1 MSLVAT
7 EKKQSVLN
15 GAMVLMFAVLLVKV
29 IGVLFKIPL
38 TDLIGSVGRGYF
50 SSAYEVY
57 TPIFAISMAGLPVAV
72 SRMVA
77 ENVALEKYRE
87 ARSVFKVSQRIF
99 LIVGTVGTAVLLL
112 AAYPYTHF
120 IEGVSSK
127 SLPAVLCVAPS
138 IFFCCFM
145 SAYRGYYEG
154 LRNMSPTATSQVIE
168 ALGKLLVGLLLAKV
182 VVSTGMSQYDAGMLA
197 SGNVSAEVFGNTV
210 TSLTEAN
217 SVITPLAAAGAVLGV
232 TVGSIA
238 STAFLMIYY
247 KIKGDGF
254 TRVQLVNSPKSAEGT
269 VLAKSMIKIAIPMV
283 VSALILNITNLID
296 TVTIQARLA
305 TALETDFNAVIT
317 MHQEAITKAT
327 ELSRL
332 DLSNKEE
339 VVKYLWGSYGM
350 ALDFRNLVPTITVQ
364 LGVSALPA
372 LAAAWATKDKDN
384 ISSTIETVIRIGML
398 IALPAGIGM
407 AALAEPILTVIYG
420 RGQSSDAISVV
431 APIMISYGLATCIM
445 AISTPITNMLQAI
458 GRTDIPVKTVV
469 VGAICKLTC
478 NFILVGNPRFNVYGA
493 VAGTILFYV
502 VIVTCNLISL
512 IKVAKVKINWVSVF
526 LKPFACA
533 ALCGITAFASNAL
546 LNRIF
551 PADTSESILNMGT
564 VSMGISVILAVV
576 VYAISLLLI
585 KGLAKEDV
593 AVLPKGE
600 KIAKALEKHGLLG

>member
-1 MSLVAT
+1 MAS

-15 GAMVLMFAVLLVKV
+15 GAMVLMFAVLLVKL

-77 ENVALEKYRE
+77 ENVALERFRE
-87 ARSVFKVSQRIF
+87 ARNVFKVSQRIF
-99 LIVGTVGTAVLLL
+99 LIVGIAGTAILLA

-120 IEGVSSK
+120 IPGVSSK

-168 ALGKLLVGLLLAKV
+168 ALGKLVVGLLLAKV
-182 VVSTGMSQYDAGMLA
+182 VVSTGMTQYETGMLA
-197 SGNVSAEVFGNTV
+197 SGNVSAEVFGTAV

-232 TVGSIA
+232 TVGSVA
-238 STAFLMIYY
+238 STVFLMIYY

-254 TRVQLVNSPKSAEGT
+254 TRVQLVNSPRSADGS
-269 VLAKSMIKIAIPMV
+269 VLASNMIKIAIPMV

-296 TVTIQARLA
+296 TITIQSRLA
-305 TALETDFNAVIT
+305 TALETDFNAVVT
-317 MHQEAITKAT
+317 MHKDAIEKAVS
-327 ELSRL
+327 LSRL
-332 DLSNKEE
+332 DISNKAE

-372 LAAAWATKDKDN
+372 LAAAWAVKDKKN
-384 ISSTIETVIRIGML
+384 VTATIETVIRIGML

-407 AALAEPILTVIYG
+407 ASLAEPILTVIYG

-431 APIMISYGLATCIM
+431 APIMVSYGLATFVM
-445 AISTPITNMLQAI
+445 AISTPVTNMLQAI
-458 GRTDIPVKTVV
+458 GRTDIPVKSVV

-478 NFILVGNPRFNVYGA
+478 NFILVGNPKFNVYGA

-502 VIVTCNLISL
+502 VIVACNLISL
-512 IKVAKVKINWVSVF
+512 IKVAKVKINWLSVF
-526 LKPFACA
+526 VKPLICA
-533 ALCGITAFASNAL
+533 ALCGVTAFASNAL
-546 LNRIF
+546 LNRLF

-564 VSMGISVILAVV
+564 VAMIISVGIAVI

-585 KGLAKEDV
+585 KGIAREDV
-593 AVLPKGE
+593 SVLPKGE
-600 KIAKALEKHGLLG
+600 KIAKTLEKYGLLG

>member
-1 MSLVAT
+1 MAS

-15 GAMVLMFAVLLVKV
+15 GAMVLMFAVLLVKL

-77 ENVALEKYRE
+77 ENVALERYRE
-87 ARSVFKVSQRIF
+87 ARNVFRVSQRIF

-120 IEGVSSK
+120 IQGVSSK

-154 LRNMSPTATSQVIE
+154 LRNMTPTAISQVIE
-168 ALGKLLVGLLLAKV
+168 ALGKLVIGLLLAKL
-182 VVSTGMSQYDAGMLA
+182 VVSGGLSQYDAGMLA
-197 SGNVSAEVFGNTV
+197 SGNVSAEVFGTTV

-232 TVGSIA
+232 TVGSVA
-238 STAFLMIYY
+238 STVFLVVHH
-247 KIKGDGF
+247 KLKGDGF
-254 TRVQLVNSPKSAEGT
+254 TRVQLVNSPRSAEGS
-269 VLAKSMIKIAIPMV
+269 VLAKDMIKIAVPMV

-296 TVTIQARLA
+296 TTTIQARLA
-305 TALETDFNAVIT
+305 TALETDFNAVVS
-317 MHQEAITKAT
+317 MHEAAITKAVS
-327 ELSRL
+327 LSRL
-332 DLSNKEE
+332 DISNKEE

-372 LAAAWATKDKDN
+372 LAAAWAVKDKTN
-384 ISSTIETVIRIGML
+384 VRSTIETVIRIGML

-407 AALAEPILTVIYG
+407 ASLAEPILTVIYG

-431 APIMISYGLATCIM
+431 APIMVAYGLATFIM
-445 AISTPITNMLQAI
+445 AISTPVTNMLQAI
-458 GRTDIPVKTVV
+458 GRTDIPVKSVV

-478 NFILVGNPRFNVYGA
+478 NFILVGNPKFNVYGA

-502 VIVTCNLISL
+502 VIVACNLVSL
-512 IKVAKVKINWVSVF
+512 IKVAKVRINWLSVF
-526 LKPFACA
+526 VKPFICA
-533 ALCGITAFASNAL
+533 ALCGVTAFASNAL
-546 LNRIF
+546 LNKIF
-551 PADTSESILNMGT
+551 PADTSESIFNMGT
-564 VSMGISVILAVV
+564 VSVGISVVLAVI

-585 KGLAKEDV
+585 KGVAKEDV
-593 AVLPKGE
+593 IVLPKGE
-600 KIAKALEKHGLLG
+600 KIAKTLEKYGLLG

>member
-1 MSLVAT
+1 MAT

-15 GAMVLMFAVLLVKV
+15 GAMVLMFGVVLVKL

-38 TDLIGSVGRGYF
+38 TDLVGSVGRGYF

-99 LIVGTVGTAVLLL
+99 LIVGLVGTAILFL

-120 IEGVSSK
+120 IAGVSPK

-138 IFFCCFM
+138 IFFCCYM

-154 LRNMSPTATSQVIE
+154 LRNMTPTAISQVVE
-168 ALGKLLVGLLLAKV
+168 ALGKLFIGLLLAKL
-182 VVSTGMSQYDAGMLA
+182 VVSSGLSQYEAGMLA
-197 SGNVSAEVFGNTV
+197 SGDVKATVFGTEV
-210 TSLTEAN
+210 TSSIEAN
-217 SVITPLAAAGAVLGV
+217 SVIAPLAAAGAVLGV
-232 TVGSIA
+232 TVGSIL
-238 STAFLMIYY
+238 SNVFLMVYH

-254 TRVQLVNSPKSAEGT
+254 TRVQLVNSPKARDGS
-269 VLAKSMIKIAIPMV
+269 VLAKEMIKIAVPMV

-296 TVTIQARLA
+296 TITIQARLA
-305 TALETDFNAVIT
+305 TALETDFNAVFS
-317 MHQEAITKAT
+317 MHEAAMTKAVS
-327 ELSRL
+327 LSRL
-332 DLSNKEE
+332 DISNKPE
-339 VVKYLWGSYGM
+339 VVKYLWGAYGS
-350 ALDFRNLVPTITVQ
+350 ALDFRNLIPTITVQ

-372 LAAAWATKDKDN
+372 LAAAWAVKDKKN
-384 ISSTIETVIRIGML
+384 ITSTIETVIRIGML

-407 AALAEPILTVIYG
+407 ASLAEPILTVIYG
-420 RGQSSDAISVV
+420 RGNFSDTIPVV
-431 APIMISYGLATCIM
+431 VPIMTAYGLATFVM
-445 AISTPITNMLQAI
+445 AISTPVTNMLQAI
-458 GRTDIPVKTVV
+458 GRTDIPVKSVV

-478 NFILVGNPRFNVYGA
+478 NFILVGNPKFNVYGA

-502 VIVTCNLISL
+502 VIVSCNLISL
-512 IKVAKVKINWVSVF
+512 VKYAKVKINWSSVF
-526 LKPFACA
+526 FKPFICA
-533 ALCGITAFASNAL
+533 ALCGLTAFTSNAL

-564 VSMGISVILAVV
+564 VAMVVAVGLAVI
-576 VYAISLLLI
+576 VYVISLLLF
-585 KGLAKEDV
+585 KAVAREDV
-593 AVLPKGE
+593 SALPKGE
-600 KIAKALEKHGLLG
+600 KIAKALEKYGLLG